1 MFFKLII
8 PIFIIDKYYRTA
20 KLTKIWLNLSYQP
33 NNFVTL
39 WQMSKTLRHIEL
51 LAPAKDLQSAIDAVD
66 CGADAVYIGAA
77 RFGAR
82 YAATNSVE
90 DIARAA
96 EYAHRFGAKVYAT
109 LNTLIFDDEI
119 EAAKAQ
125 AEELVAAGVDALIVQ
140 DMAYC
145 RMGLDIPLHA
155 STQTACSTVEQVQF
169 FEQVGFARAILE
181 RNLSGAQIAEIGKS
195 CNIELEAFIHGAI
208 CVCHSGR
215 CFLSRSMS
223 ERSGNRGQC
232 SQPCRLPYDLTDGAG
247 TIYIKGKHLLSVTD
261 LDLSERIGAMIDA
274 GINSFKI
281 EGRLK
286 DRVYLRNIVSHYRR
300 LLDSHLAQCNDCVR
314 ASVGSSVV
322 EFTPNPAKSFTR
334 GGGAYLFD
342 GKRSGVAS
350 FDTPKAL
357 GERLGKVIKVSGSRF
372 MIDSKCEI
380 STGDGVCFIT
390 DGEAVGTAVNK
401 VEGGWITPNRID
413 GIKVGTELYRNFDR
427 LFSLSVERSRV
438 RRAID
443 ATIEISFTPQNI
455 TATATDCTGI
465 SASLTVECATD
476 EAKSAEKMLQTIVQ
490 QLSKSGETIFN
501 ITDVTA
507 TNVRFVPASVL
518 AQLRREL
525 LARLE
530 QARVESIPAKVA
542 FVENTN
548 AKYHSTTITE
558 QENVTN
564 RLSHQFY
571 TDHGVTTIST
581 GLDLSQS
588 TAGCRVMVTD
598 YCIRREI
605 GQCLLKKPTIKGEL
619 FLERGRK
626 RYKLTFDCKACQM
639 SLIDTI

>member
-300 LLDSHLAQCNDCVR
+300 LLDSHLSQRNDCVR

-380 STGDGVCFIT
+380 ATGDGVCFIT

>member
-380 STGDGVCFIT
+380 ATGDGVCFIT

>member
-145 RMGLDIPLHA
+145 RMGLNIPLHA

-232 SQPCRLPYDLTDGAG
+232 SQPCRLPYDLTDGVG

-300 LLDSHLAQCNDCVR
+300 LLDSHLSQRNDCVR

-372 MIDSKCEI
+372 MIGSKCEI
-380 STGDGVCFIT
+380 ATGDGVCFIT